1 MKWFDNMIVRALNRV
16 AARSKTEG
24 GTQPSRQ
31 YLHNSHLSD
40 ILNGRV
46 CSMVYSI
53 DNGFILVDQNPMT
66 NSSAFVYAKDAVEVG
81 EAIARHLTLQR
92 MGVLQ
97 GSSIKAAQM
106 ASQMAAQQAKSTVTI
121 SNSNYSNPSF

>member
-1 MKWFDNMIVRALNRV
+1 MKWFDNIIRRAWER
-16 AARSKTEG
+16 AAVRSKIEG

-66 NSSAFVYAKDAVEVG
+66 NSSTFVYAKDAVEVG
-81 EAIARHLTLQR
+81 EMIARHLTLQR

-97 GSSIKAAQM
+97 GSSIKASKM
-106 ASQMAAQQAKSTVTI
+106 AEQQAKSTVTI

>member
-1 MKWFDNMIVRALNRV
+1 MKWFDNMIERAMDRVRSRL
-16 AARSKTEG
+16 SE
-24 GTQPSRQ
+24 QLPPSP
-31 YLHNSHLSD
+31 YNSRLPD

-81 EAIARHLTLQR
+81 EMIARHLTLQR

-97 GSSIKAAQM
+97 GSSIKA
-106 ASQMAAQQAKSTVTI
+106 SQMAGQQAKSTVTI
-121 SNSNYSNPSF
+121 SNSNFSNPSF